1 MARYDKYDPISGGF
15 RAKLNADLTLDAN
28 GEFGPR
34 AVSLNSSGRVVVGTA
49 GQSGVV
55 GVLVKNAARQP
66 VGRWGTSTAGTP
78 NPNAPIAALAGEV
91 VDIMTNGEIVDITGF
106 NPGEKVFAAADG
118 TLSAT
123 EAEDS
128 VQVGFTVEA
137 NRMVVRVAAGTPA
150 VPAA

>member
-15 RAKLNADLTLDAN
+15 RAKLAADLTLDSD

-34 AVSLNSSGRVVVGTA
+34 AVSLNASGRVVVGTA
-49 GQSGVV
+49 GQSGLV
-55 GVLVKNAARQP
+55 GVLVKNAAKGP
-66 VGRWGTSTAGTP
+66 VGRWGTSLAGTP

-91 VDIMTNGEIVDITGF
+91 VDIMTNGEIVDIEGF

-123 EAEDS
+123 GGAGT
-128 VQVGFTVEA
+128 VQVGYTVEA
-137 NRMVVRVAAGTPA
+137 NRMVVRVSAGAPVGA
-150 VPAA
+150 